1 MIDSTEMNGTV
12 STTLQQIEQAISGTP
27 LKVENTELRLLEC
40 YSIDTSVANGGYSN
54 DVDLSDMVIDP
65 TVDEQVFSLP
75 INRRFSNG
83 NSYRIG
89 YYTVTIINSE
99 RVVETTNEAKAS
111 GKKSIKTMIVPAIV
125 GTILSVCLI
134 IAVFFLVKMIKKR
147 KFNKNHRNPTIL

>member
-1 MIDSTEMNGTV
+1 M
-12 STTLQQIEQAISGTP
+12 AIH
-27 LKVENTELRLLEC
+27 
-40 YSIDTSVANGGYSN
+40 
-54 DVDLSDMVIDP
+54 
-65 TVDEQVFSLP
+65 
-75 INRRFSNG
+75 
-83 NSYRIG
+83 IG